1 MVWMEIPKGHAS
13 TAARRSLTGSL
24 GTYPTEHYR
33 SLPMSSLDSQTQR
46 PDPLEDTLE
55 ILLLR
60 HLADAITVTSEAR
73 RRLVHTLEIDY
84 LSSKEQLEIE
94 RLTALIIEAR
104 SLSPDAGRRLLQ
116 TRLSETYRP

>member
-24 GTYPTEHYR
+24 GTYPTEHYC
-33 SLPMSSLDSQTQR
+33 SLPMSSLDSQTQK

-73 RRLVHTLEIDY
+73 RRLAHTLEIDY

-104 SLSPDAGRRLLQ
+104 SLPPDEARERIRAG
-116 TRLSETYRP
+116 LSRQGLE